1 VRPSRGQPISIRLE
15 AELIQDERKR
25 AVVVQD
31 VPKGSEWEILS
42 DEGPG
47 IGGDDS
53 APEPLTYLAAA
64 VAFCHLTQMS
74 QFARVNRLSI
84 DGLRIEQRWSYE
96 LSGSWRAGT
105 REGRCTGLETVV
117 EVESPEPADT
127 VRRMVATGERACFAV
142 QALAQ
147 PVPLHTTA
155 SLNGH
160 TLPLQGA

>member
-15 AELIQDERKR
+15 AELIRDERKR
-25 AVVVQD
+25 AIVVQD
-31 VPKGSEWEILS
+31 VPKGSEWEIFS

-117 EVESPEPADT
+117 EVESPEPGDT

-155 SLNGH
+155 SLNGR